1 MRVADVCG
9 WLVWWL
15 LAVAQP
21 PFWYFSFFTAEVS
34 QHREKI
40 EREREW
46 WSWSHVSPSFSFW
59 FIALI
64 KTDRGPISPARFGR
78 PQLGHRLNSFAF
90 TPVPRRRKI
99 CALLL
104 TSCFMARGGVAERE
118 GLAAPLRCCYKS
130 HATPKKMGRTSK
142 VAKTH
147 KSPFSFS
154 SRSKKHFL
162 RFSNRKKKGNARRQG
177 DSIQHPDGFHI
188 VETRDSFAAP
198 FARQVMCWEREK
210 YSVSLQQENRLT
222 ETCVCVCAAA
232 RITLHLQL
240 WCISREFRLS
250 LQFRMVSKKANEK
263 KKKKSR
269 AVVYVCCVECQ
280 LKQLASYGGKKKK
293 EILKWFE
300 RRKRKKKKERKR
312 WNQEAS
318 WLGARGR
325 K

>member
-1 MRVADVCG
+1 MCAKTTKPTRSIVYLSNSRQGKRVAQEIVVAVDCVWCVFFSITF
-9 WLVWWL
+9 WLFQL
-15 LAVAQP
+15 ETRERGE
-21 PFWYFSFFTAEVS
+21 FTAKEMCLSKAQNWVDKY
-34 QHREKI
+34 RFCCLI
-40 EREREW
+40 EGDNEYKSVITSVGPW
-46 WSWSHVSPSFSFW
+46 LTKSKTSSSPSSLW
-59 FIALI
+59 YINT
-64 KTDRGPISPARFGR
+64 KKQR
-78 PQLGHRLNSFAF
+78 
-90 TPVPRRRKI
+90 
-99 CALLL
+99 
-104 TSCFMARGGVAERE
+104 ERE

-198 FARQVMCWEREK
+198 FARQVMCWERGKIFRKSPTGEQTDRN
-210 YSVSLQQENRLT
+210 L
-222 ETCVCVCAAA
+222 CVCAAA

-263 KKKKSR
+263 KKKKERWS
-269 AVVYVCCVECQ
+269 
-280 LKQLASYGGKKKK
+280 LPIWLAYRG
-293 EILKWFE
+293 
-300 RRKRKKKKERKR
+300 
-312 WNQEAS
+312 
-318 WLGARGR
+318 GR
-325 K
+325 KCYQLLLV

>member
-162 RFSNRKKKGNARRQG
+162 RFSNRKK
-177 DSIQHPDGFHI
+177 
-188 VETRDSFAAP
+188 
-198 FARQVMCWEREK
+198 
-210 YSVSLQQENRLT
+210 
-222 ETCVCVCAAA
+222 
-232 RITLHLQL
+232 
-240 WCISREFRLS
+240 
-250 LQFRMVSKKANEK
+250 
-263 KKKKSR
+263 
-269 AVVYVCCVECQ
+269 
-280 LKQLASYGGKKKK
+280 
-293 EILKWFE
+293 
-300 RRKRKKKKERKR
+300 RKRTSTGGPHPASR
-312 WNQEAS
+312 WISHCRNPRLFCS
-318 WLGARGR
+318 PLRTSSYVLGEG
-325 K
+325 KNIP

>member
-1 MRVADVCG
+1 M
-9 WLVWWL
+9 
-15 LAVAQP
+15 
-21 PFWYFSFFTAEVS
+21 
-34 QHREKI
+34 
-40 EREREW
+40 
-46 WSWSHVSPSFSFW
+46 SPSFSFW

-162 RFSNRKKKGNARRQG
+162 RFSNRKKKETHVDRGTPS
-177 DSIQHPDGFHI
+177 SIQMDFTLSKP
-188 VETRDSFAAP
+188 ETL
-198 FARQVMCWEREK
+198 
-210 YSVSLQQENRLT
+210 LQPPSHVKL
-222 ETCVCVCAAA
+222 CVG
-232 RITLHLQL
+232 R
-240 WCISREFRLS
+240 
-250 LQFRMVSKKANEK
+250 
-263 KKKKSR
+263 
-269 AVVYVCCVECQ
+269 
-280 LKQLASYGGKKKK
+280 GKN
-293 EILKWFE
+293 IP
-300 RRKRKKKKERKR
+300 
-312 WNQEAS
+312 
-318 WLGARGR
+318 
-325 K
+325 